1 MDQALNFQA
10 LSQNLVFG
18 LLVGALYGLV
28 ALGLSLVFGVTKFL
42 NVAHGELLMFGGYAS
57 FWAFSL
63 LGIDPFL
70 SIPITIIFLS
80 LIGALLYKLVFSRT
94 VKLPEESKI
103 KNTLLVAFGLS
114 VILQNLALRF
124 WSADERGITT
134 SYFSTAFTVMGVR
147 FPISKVAIL
156 VVAIVFLIALQ
167 LFLKKTYTGKAI
179 RATTQNWEAASLM
192 GIDIH
197 KVYLL
202 SFSLGA
208 ALAGVAGTLV
218 AINYSIQPSMGL
230 GWTMKAL
237 IVMVLGGLGNIPGT
251 IIGGLIL
258 GLTESTT
265 SFFISSNYREVAGL
279 ILFILVLI
287 FRSQGFFGSK
297 EV

>member
-1 MDQALNFQA
+1 MFQA

-18 LLVGALYGLV
+18 ILVGALYGLV

-42 NVAHGELLMFGGYAS
+42 NVAHGELVMFGGYAS

-63 LGIDPFL
+63 LGLDPFL
-70 SIPITIIFLS
+70 TIPITIVFL
-80 LIGALLYKLVFSRT
+80 LILGAVVYKLVFSRT
-94 VKLPEESKI
+94 IKLPEESKI

-124 WSADERGITT
+124 FTADERGITT
-134 SYFSTAFTVMGVR
+134 SYFSTAFTIMGVR
-147 FPISKVAIL
+147 FPIIKLASL
-156 VVAIVFLIALQ
+156 VVAVIFLLALQ
-167 LFLKKTYTGKAI
+167 LFLKRTYTGKAI

-202 SFSLGA
+202 SFALGA

-218 AINYSIQPSMGL
+218 TINYSIQPAMGL

-251 IIGGLIL
+251 IVGGLVL
-258 GLTESTT
+258 GVTESAT
-265 SFFISSNYREVAGL
+265 SYFISSNYREIAGL
-279 ILFILVLI
+279 VLFLLVLI
-287 FRSQGFFGSK
+287 FRPQGLFGAK
-297 EV
+297 EA

>member
-1 MDQALNFQA
+1 MEIQAFG
-10 LSQNLVFG
+10 QNLVFG
-18 LLVGALYGLV
+18 ILVGALYGLV

-42 NVAHGELLMFGGYAS
+42 NVAHGELIMFGGYAS

-63 LGIDPFL
+63 LGFDPFL
-70 SIPITIIFLS
+70 SIPITIAVLFL
-80 LIGALLYKLVFSRT
+80 LGAILYKLIFSRT

-114 VILQNLALRF
+114 VIFQNLALRF
-124 WSADERGITT
+124 WTADERGITT
-134 SYFSTAFTVMGVR
+134 SYYSAAFEFVGIR
-147 FPISKVAIL
+147 FPVLKLASLVIAIL
-156 VVAIVFLIALQ
+156 FLLGLQ

-197 KVYLL
+197 KVYLF
-202 SFSLGA
+202 SFALGA

-218 AINYSIQPSMGL
+218 AINYSIMPTMGL
-230 GWTMKAL
+230 GWTLKAL
-237 IVMVLGGLGNIPGT
+237 IVMVLGGFGNIPGT

-258 GLTESTT
+258 GVTESTT

-279 ILFILVLI
+279 ILFVLVLV
-287 FRSQGFFGSK
+287 FRSQGFLGSK
-297 EV
+297 EGKQ